1 MNSRLVQLRKALG
14 MNQHDFSK
22 SIAIGQSTLAMIESG
37 KRTLNERHI
46 KLICSTHNI
55 NEEWLRTGEGEMFNF
70 IEDEVA
76 AIVSDMLENG
86 DQDPFYQLILS
97 TVRIYQKY
105 DDKGKEVFK
114 SFAIQLIEEMK
125 KRDD

>member
-1 MNSRLVQLRKALG
+1 MNTRIKILRDSLGLSRASFGEQLG
-14 MNQHDFSK
+14 
-22 SIAIGQSTLAMIESG
+22 ISG
-37 KRTLNERHI
+37 DAVNNMERGRADIKEDRI
-46 KLICSTHNI
+46 KLICSVFSV
-55 NEEWLRTGEGEMFNF
+55 NEKWLRTGEGEMFNF